1 MKEILEVMERF
12 HQLSLGEMELEYHGI
27 KLFLKKEKKIESQNI
42 LRKDSDLQITG
53 ENSNREVLPN
63 SQEEE
68 SVSEE
73 KRYLLENL
81 VTSPLAGTFYRAS
94 APGEEPF
101 ILPGQKVKK
110 GEILGVIEAMK
121 MMNEIV
127 AEKDGIVEEI
137 LVEDETMVEFEQPL
151 IVIR

>member
-42 LRKDSDLQITG
+42 LRKDSDLKITG
-53 ENSNREVLPN
+53 DNCNREVLPN

-81 VTSPLAGTFYRAS
+81 VTSPLSGTFYRAS